1 MHTSKTMVQYIRDL
15 GLKEK
20 PCESCDI
27 FDGNTRC
34 YYNAQFTN
42 CPWTGKALQ
51 WARKLEGT
59 FITVDIDT
67 ASHEYEVSE

>member
-1 MHTSKTMVQYIRDL
+1 MMHTSKPIVQYMRDL

-20 PCESCDI
+20 PCASCNVSD
-27 FDGNTRC
+27 DNTRC
-34 YYNAQFTN
+34 YYNAYFTN

-59 FITVDIDT
+59 WVTVDIDT
-67 ASHEYEVSE
+67 VSQIGG